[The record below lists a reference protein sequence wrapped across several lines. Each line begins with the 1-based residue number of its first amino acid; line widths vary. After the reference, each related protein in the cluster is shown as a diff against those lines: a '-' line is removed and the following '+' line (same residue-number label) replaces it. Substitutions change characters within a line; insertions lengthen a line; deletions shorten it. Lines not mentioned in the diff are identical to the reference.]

1 MRRKNTRKPPK
12 VDFNIN
18 EKEKIENMIS
28 SYKQVNCTKVP
39 LQINSKLV
47 VMVLPEDCNEHYR
60 QRYIKRHNI

>member
-1 MRRKNTRKPPK
+1 MRRKSTRKPSK

-60 QRYIKRHNI
+60 QRYIKSHNI